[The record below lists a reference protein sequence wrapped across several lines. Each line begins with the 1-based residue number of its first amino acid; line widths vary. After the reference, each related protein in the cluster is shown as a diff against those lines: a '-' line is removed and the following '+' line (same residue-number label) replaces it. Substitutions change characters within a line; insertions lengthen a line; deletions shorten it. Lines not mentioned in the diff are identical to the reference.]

1 MPLTDCT
8 TSQVNFGRDGGH
20 YDADTV
26 ISQLEELADW
36 QPMDEEGWY
45 TNDSSRWHQAFLTRR
60 FNSRRPDWR
69 QS

>member
-1 MPLTDCT
+1 M
-8 TSQVNFGRDGGH
+8 
-20 YDADTV
+20 V

-36 QPMDEEGWY
+36 QPMDAEGWY